1 MGVRR
6 FLVSCVFVIGSC
18 ETLSDDLGN
27 RDGVGILIDVVADQ
41 PSSPANGVL
50 VRVSSSGGRSLELS
64 LEGGTFVAAAACATA
79 DPPKPDAGVA
89 PCGCFSAAG
98 QLALSIRPANTEA
111 LLTLILHS
119 DDKCSDTPVAS
130 RQVAIRPAAVRDVD
144 AGAADAA
151 IADAPIADAPIAD
164 APIADAPI
172 ADAAIATDAGVSDA
186 P

>member
-6 FLVSCVFVIGSC
+6 FLVSCVFLIGSC

-50 VRVSSSGGRSLELS
+50 VRVSSRGGKSLELS
-64 LEGGTFVAAAACATA
+64 LEGGTFVAAASCATDDTA
-79 DPPKPDAGVA
+79 KPDAGVA

-98 QLALSIRPANTEA
+98 QLALSIRPASTEA

-119 DDKCSDTPVAS
+119 DDQCGGTPVAS
-130 RQVAIRPAAVRDVD
+130 RQVAIKPAAVRDVD
-144 AGAADAA
+144 AGV
-151 IADAPIADAPIAD
+151 ADAPSADAPTAD
-164 APIADAPI
+164 APSADAPT